1 MNRLSAIIFILIG
14 FSVYLKAQNHNLV
27 LQFNPRFHLENVQFN
42 EKYYSIG
49 EKDSVQFDIFRCY
62 ISNIQLLKNG
72 KSVYKEK
79 DSYHLLSFGENPK
92 NEINIPIDKSFDQI
106 EMQIGIDSLTN
117 VSGAFGGALDPT
129 KGMYWTWQNGY
140 INFKLEGKSTLCNTR
155 NNEFQYHI
163 GGYQFPFSTIQT
175 LKFHTSNPYI
185 SIDILLDK
193 FIENLNLSTT
203 NHIMSPSN
211 NAVEIA
217 KSFANSFILGTN
229 EK

>member
-1 MNRLSAIIFILIG
+1 MNRFCAIIFILIG

-27 LQFNPRFHLENVQFN
+27 LQFIPKFHQEIVQFD
-42 EKYYSIG
+42 EEYYSIT

-92 NEINIPIDKSFDQI
+92 NEIKISIDIAFDQI

-129 KGMYWTWQNGY
+129 NGMYWTWQNGY

-155 NNEFQYHI
+155 NHEFQYHI
-163 GGYQFPFSTIQT
+163 GGYQFPFSTLQT
-175 LKFHTSNPYI
+175 LKFHTSNPSI

-193 FIENLNLSTT
+193 FMENLNLSTT
-203 NHIMSPSN
+203 NHIMSPST